1 MFLSDAISQQCFYFQ
16 LFRYVE
22 NLDLNETDV
31 DTTILDMEDIL
42 LNSDEDGS
50 RSIHFLPSSNSVVG
64 TPRSSRDGSLS
75 SSTSGLFGLHTM
87 GSNDH
92 FPFTIDWIEVIGAKQ
107 KKGGSS
113 FGERVVGVKDHTVY
127 CIKVTGGGQEWEV
140 MKRYRDFVELYH
152 QLKRKFN
159 TRSERRLPTP
169 WREVDS
175 ESRKVF
181 GGTTPNVIEI
191 RSTRIEK
198 CLQSLV
204 QEGSPFSNSSLLCWF
219 LRPQGTVV
227 GLSGYEDQE
236 SVAMSI
242 SRNSSDV
249 QLGALDSPR
258 LQSPQLEIGR
268 GKVELDHA
276 RGKTIKLVLK
286 VHSNKNLKQ
295 LLSSQR
301 YSCAGCHK
309 HLDVEKGLMQGF
321 VQTLGWGKPR
331 LCEYSGQ
338 LYCTSCHFNETAVL
352 PAQVLWHWDF
362 TPRRVSQLAKAYL
375 DSIYDQVCM
384 LEPYHVFSK
393 HHLCWDHKF
402 YAMYGSMLLSACEFV
417 FLLPSDHGEMDLM
430 KILNVKISAVVSGAI
445 CFHDFV
451 R

>member
-1 MFLSDAISQQCFYFQ
+1 MYFLSNAFNFQ

-22 NLDLNETDV
+22 NLDLNGTDV
-31 DTTILDMEDIL
+31 DTIIDMEDIL
-42 LNSDEDGS
+42 LNADEDGNK
-50 RSIHFLPSSNSVVG
+50 RSLFLPSSMSLVG

-75 SSTSGLFGLHTM
+75 SSTSGLFGLHAVD
-87 GSNDH
+87 SLDP
-92 FPFTIDWIEVIGAKQ
+92 FPLMIDWIEVIGAKQ

-127 CIKVTGGGQEWEV
+127 CIKVRNAEQEWEV
-140 MKRYRDFVELYH
+140 IRRYRDFVGLYH
-152 QLKRKFN
+152 QLKHKFN
-159 TRSERRLPTP
+159 ARSGKCLPSP
-169 WREVDS
+169 WKEVES

-198 CLQSLV
+198 CLQSLL
-204 QEGSPFSNSSLLCWF
+204 EAGPPLSNSSPLHRF
-219 LRPQGTVV
+219 LRPQGII
-227 GLSGYEDQE
+227 SGSSGFEDQE
-236 SVAMSI
+236 SVAMSM

-258 LQSPQLEIGR
+258 SQSPRLEAGS
-268 GKVELDHA
+268 GKVEVDHA

-309 HLDVEKGLMQGF
+309 HLDVEKGLVQGF
-321 VQTLGWGKPR
+321 VQTLGWGRPR

-338 LYCTSCHFNETAVL
+338 LYCTSCHLNETAVL

-362 TPRRVSQLAKAYL
+362 KPRRVSQLAKAYL
-375 DSIYDQVCM
+375 DSIYDQV
-384 LEPYHVFSK
+384 
-393 HHLCWDHKF
+393 
-402 YAMYGSMLLSACEFV
+402 
-417 FLLPSDHGEMDLM
+417 
-430 KILNVKISAVVSGAI
+430 
-445 CFHDFV
+445 
-451 R
+451 